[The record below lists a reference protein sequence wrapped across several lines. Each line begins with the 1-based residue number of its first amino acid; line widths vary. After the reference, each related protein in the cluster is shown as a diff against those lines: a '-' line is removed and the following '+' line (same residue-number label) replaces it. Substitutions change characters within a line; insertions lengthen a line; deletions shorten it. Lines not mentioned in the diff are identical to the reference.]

1 MSFKGHSRSST
12 IMMLLYTADTT
23 SIACQWFALVVP
35 MPEGC
40 PGVYGMLF
48 AGAIIFSRG
57 QLYNFWLVH
66 ECCVIPPQGFC
77 TY

>member
-1 MSFKGHSRSST
+1 MYK
-12 IMMLLYTADTT
+12 
-23 SIACQWFALVVP
+23 WFALVVP